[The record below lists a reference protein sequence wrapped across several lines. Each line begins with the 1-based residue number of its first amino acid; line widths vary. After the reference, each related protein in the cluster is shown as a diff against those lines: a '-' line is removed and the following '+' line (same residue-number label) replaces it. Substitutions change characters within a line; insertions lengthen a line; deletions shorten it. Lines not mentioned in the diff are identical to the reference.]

1 MATAGGNRAAAGE
14 RARPPL
20 RLAERLAE
28 RLIGAAWPAAVALAV
43 VGGALWRDAAPLASV
58 ILASAAGLTLL
69 GVWDRVRAQRLAARV
84 LQDRPGSATGAVARL
99 VERLAALDHR
109 TAQLH
114 PVTGLPTREPFC
126 EAIARDVAERGTP
139 RLMGLLRFADF
150 DRLAGFDLAFAEEA
164 LAQFAGRLGAAVK
177 SGHALGQIDRDCV
190 AIWFSGSE
198 MAEAFGEL
206 RALTHVARQEICG
219 SEAVLSPTVE
229 VSAVSYPRDGAEGGR
244 LILKATAALSRGG
257 LESHRAPLSAE
268 AAREQFML
276 EQDLA
281 QAIAEDQ
288 LAMVFQPV
296 VDLAAGRVVGAE
308 ALMRWNHPKLGPVS
322 PARFIPVVE
331 ALGLSDRYGLWA
343 LNTACREASRWREA
357 GAQGLKVAVNLSARQ
372 LLDPHL
378 SAKVER
384 TLARHG
390 LPPQA
395 LELELTETAAM
406 ADGERTVRLFS
417 TLRDLGVSLAIDDFG
432 SGYSSLSYLKNLPF
446 DKLKIDREFV
456 TQADRRRDSRAICR
470 ALIELGR
477 GLDLQV
483 LAEGVETPEEVAA
496 LQALG
501 CHIFQGYRFS
511 RPLPAEEFCRLAADP
526 DWPRR
531 LVGAASDPN
540 LTAKEL
546 SA

>member
-1 MATAGGNRAAAGE
+1 MGV
-14 RARPPL
+14 L
-20 RLAERLAE
+20 
-28 RLIGAAWPAAVALAV
+28 
-43 VGGALWRDAAPLASV
+43 GGALWGEANLPAGAALITAVSLA
-58 ILASAAGLTLL
+58 AL
-69 GVWDRVRAQRLAARV
+69 GTWDRLRVRQLAARV
-84 LQDRPGSATGAVARL
+84 LEERPATLAGAVARL
-99 VERLAALDHR
+99 VERLSALDHR

-114 PVTGLPTREPFC
+114 PITRLPTREPFC
-126 EAIARDVAERGTP
+126 DAVADDVATHGAP

-177 SGHALGQIDRDCV
+177 PGHAMGQIDRDCV
-190 AIWFSGSE
+190 AIWFSGSDLT
-198 MAEAFGEL
+198 EAFGEL
-206 RALTHVARQEICG
+206 RALTHVARQEISG

-229 VSAVSYPRDGAEGGR
+229 VSAVAYPHDGAEGGR

-257 LESHRAPLSAE
+257 VGVHHTPPSAE

-296 VDLAAGRVVGAE
+296 VDVAAGRVIGAE
-308 ALMRWNHPKLGPVS
+308 ALMRWNHPKLGAVS

-343 LNTACREASRWREA
+343 LNTACREAARWREA
-357 GAQGLKVAVNLSARQ
+357 GAEGLKVAVNLSARQ
-372 LLDPHL
+372 LLDPNL
-378 SAKVER
+378 GAKVER

-417 TLRDLGVSLAIDDFG
+417 ALRALGVSLAIDDFG

-456 TQADRRRDSRAICR
+456 AQADRRRDSRAICR

-511 RPLPAEEFCRLAADP
+511 RPLPADEFCSLAADH

-531 LVGAASDPN
+531 LLGLATDPN